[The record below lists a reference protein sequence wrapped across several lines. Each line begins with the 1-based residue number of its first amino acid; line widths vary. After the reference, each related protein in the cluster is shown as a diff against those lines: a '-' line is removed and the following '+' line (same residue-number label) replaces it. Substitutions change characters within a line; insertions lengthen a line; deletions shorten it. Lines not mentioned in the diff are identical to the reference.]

1 MNFKADKAPPGMS
14 SVSSPRAHRDAES
27 TTSDIPGDPG
37 LLEGGYRVAGLGAYS
52 TLPLH
57 PGLGALLF

>member
-1 MNFKADKAPPGMS
+1 MNFKAHEAPPGMS

-37 LLEGGYRVAGLGAYS
+37 LLEGGYRVAGLAPPQFS
-52 TLPLH
+52 
-57 PGLGALLF
+57 LLFSIQK